1 MLKLKLQYFGHLMR
15 RANWFE
21 KTLLLGKI
29 EGKRRRGQ
37 QRMRWLNGIT
47 DSMDMSFTSPG
58 IWWWT
63 GRPGVLQSI
72 ESQRVRHNWA
82 TELKP
87 SQWMFL
93 KDSPDSIEYHYHVRS
108 VGLYSQ
114 QVCVFVCA
122 FTCTQSCLTLCNLW
136 PTMCL
141 CPWDF
146 SRQEYWSG
154 LPFPFPGDLPDP
166 GIEPVS
172 LVNLALARGIFTT
185 STTWECSPSL
195 RVMGVVELQGVP
207 LIFMFPSWVCSTS
220 ISSRLVPFWLQAALS
235 FLSVNS

>member
-1 MLKLKLQYFGHLMR
+1 M
-15 RANWFE
+15 
-21 KTLLLGKI
+21 LGKI
-29 EGKRRRGQ
+29 EGRRRRGQ

-72 ESQRVRHNWA
+72 GSQRVRHNWA

-114 QVCVFVCA
+114 QMCV
-122 FTCTQSCLTLCNLW
+122 
-136 PTMCL
+136 CL
-141 CPWDF
+141 CVHLLALSPVWLFAICDPPCA
-146 SRQEYWSG
+146 SVHEI
-154 LPFPFPGDLPDP
+154 FPGKNT
-166 GIEPVS
+166 GVGYHS
-172 LVNLALARGIFTT
+172 LFQGIFPTQG
-185 STTWECSPSL
+185 SNLCLLWILHWQEESL
-195 RVMGVVELQGVP
+195 P
-207 LIFMFPSWVCSTS
+207 LAPPGNALHLSGSWG
-220 ISSRLVPFWLQAALS
+220 L
-235 FLSVNS
+235 